1 MQRFGRWTSPITAE
15 RLAEKSTSLS
25 QFILA
30 HGQLYFSQLLPQ
42 EKGRYS
48 VFQLDPSH
56 KSPVAGAAAATS
68 LLPDQQFN
76 ARTRVHEYG
85 GLSIAATS
93 EGVLYFVNFADQN
106 LYSVGR
112 GEQTPKQVTKAG
124 VRFAELSITSLGIV
138 CVAEEHAGTDDSGE
152 AANYLA
158 LVDPRTGLVRRIDVG
173 SESDF
178 VAYPTVLE
186 RPSADSSDSTAAV
199 KLAWVTWQ
207 HPNMPWNETELWTCD
222 LLAGGACANVR
233 QVGKGHSFQQPRWDP
248 STGELVYLSDESGF
262 WNFYRLDSQGST
274 GAVSV
279 LPSKAEFGEALWQL
293 GMRTW
298 DFCAGGLVA
307 QRKLDGVASLV
318 LIKQGKLESFD
329 EALSPLCSFTNVVA
343 SGDQVLFLAASPTQS
358 SALFSF
364 SVGTG
369 ELVRLQGDEEAS
381 PADLEYISTPEHITF
396 STTRSTSAHAFF
408 YPPRNPQHTPSPSTP
423 PPLLLFLHGGP
434 TSMCSNALKLPI
446 QFWTSRGFAVADV
459 NYRGSTGYGREYRQ
473 ALERD
478 TDEATGHWG
487 VVDVEDCIHCVEH
500 LVRRGRVDAA
510 RVAIRG
516 GSAGGFT
523 TLACLASSS
532 KVFAAGTSYYG
543 VSDLLALA
551 SDTHK
556 FESRYLD
563 RLVGELPRHRD
574 EYVRRSPIANLEHF
588 SSPLL
593 VLQGSEDK
601 IVPQSQA
608 EKMVH
613 ALRERDL
620 VVEYKLYPGEQHG
633 FRKFDTLVDSLNRE
647 LAFYLAV
654 FYPGE

>member
-25 QFILA
+25 QFIVA
-30 HGQLYFSQLLPQ
+30 HGHIYFSQLLPM

-48 VFQLDPSH
+48 VFELDPLQQ
-56 KSPVAGAAAATS
+56 PAVATNRLS
-68 LLPDQQFN
+68 NQQFN

-85 GLSIAATS
+85 GLSFAVTS
-93 EGVLYFVNFADQN
+93 SDVLYFVNFVDQN

-112 GEQTPKQVTKAG
+112 GQEPKQVTATG

-138 CVAEEHAGTDDSGE
+138 CVAEEHSDDQV
-152 AANYLA
+152 ANYLA
-158 LVDPRTGLVRRIDVG
+158 LIDPQTGMVRKLNMG

-186 RPSADSSDSTAAV
+186 RPGSSKLV

-207 HPNMPWNETELWTCD
+207 HPNMPWNKTELWTCD
-222 LLAGGACANVR
+222 LLAGGECVNIQ
-233 QVGKGHSFQQPRWDP
+233 QVGKNHSFQQPRWDP
-248 STGELVYLSDESGF
+248 NTGELVYLSDESGY
-262 WNFYRLDSQGST
+262 WNFYRLNLQGTAS
-274 GAVSV
+274 ASV
-279 LPSKAEFGEALWQL
+279 LPSKAEFGDALWQL

-298 DFCAGGLVA
+298 DFCAGGMVA
-307 QRKLDGVASLV
+307 QMKLNGVASLV
-318 LIKQGKLESFD
+318 LIKQGKLKSFD
-329 EALSPLCSFTNVVA
+329 QLFPLCSFTNVVA
-343 SGDQVLFLAASPTQS
+343 SDNGDQVFFLAASPTQS

-364 SVGTG
+364 SLSTG
-369 ELVRLQGDEEAS
+369 KLVQLQGDEDENS
-381 PADLEYISTPEHITF
+381 MVNLEYISTPEHITF
-396 STTRSTSAHAFF
+396 PTTNLANAHAFF
-408 YPPRNPQHTPSPSTP
+408 YHPRNPQHTSSSTP

-478 TDEATGHWG
+478 TDAGVGNWG
-487 VVDVEDCIHCVEH
+487 LVDVEDCIHCVEY
-500 LVRRGRVDAA
+500 LVQRGQVDAT

-523 TLACLASSS
+523 TLACLANSS

-563 RLVGELPRHRD
+563 RLVGELPQHRD
-574 EYVRRSPIANLEHF
+574 EYVKRSPISNLEHF

-613 ALRERDL
+613 ALRDRHL
-620 VVEYKLYPGEQHG
+620 TVEYKLYPGEQHG